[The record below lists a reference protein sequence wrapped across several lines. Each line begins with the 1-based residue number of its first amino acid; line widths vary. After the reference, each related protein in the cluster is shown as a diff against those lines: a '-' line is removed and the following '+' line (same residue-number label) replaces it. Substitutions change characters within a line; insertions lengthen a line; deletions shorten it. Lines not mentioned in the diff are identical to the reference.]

1 VREQRM
7 NNKKPLQKQKTE
19 LKWKLPLKS
28 YSEKTIQFDFFKV
41 KGRFKNKLE
50 GN

>member
-1 VREQRM
+1 M
-7 NNKKPLQKQKTE
+7 NNKNPLQKQKTG
-19 LKWKLPLKS
+19 LGQRLPLKS